1 MDWSCCCC
9 SCSAK
14 MVTFFS
20 APFRFL
26 LRFQISCHLSR
37 PLYAIH
43 SIHPARVG
51 VGFSCFVAVWVYS
64 ACVRATV
71 SFGSVRS
78 RLLGF
83 PISHLWTT
91 CDVFL
96 SWKLT
101 HNSDTDPQMANLI
114 PFCIF
119 KKSYFIVFRFR
130 FTLEVEIFLFLGQIF
145 LLLAKKKM
153 IFFLCFLI

>member
-1 MDWSCCCC
+1 MDWSCCC

-26 LRFQISCHLSR
+26 LRFQISCHLSG

-91 CDVFL
+91 CGVFL

-101 HNSDTDPQMANLI
+101 RNDHNFDAHPQMAKLI
-114 PFCIF
+114 PFFCMF
-119 KKSYFIVFRFR
+119 KNYNIVFRLR
-130 FTLEVEIFLFLGQIF
+130 FALEVEIFL
-145 LLLAKKKM
+145 LLAK
-153 IFFLCFLI
+153 

>member
-1 MDWSCCCC
+1 MVWSCCCC

-20 APFRFL
+20 GTLSFPFTLPNFMP
-26 LRFQISCHLSR
+26 FIQAFICYPFH
-37 PLYAIH
+37 P
-43 SIHPARVG
+43 SIHPIPARGWVG
-51 VGFSCFVAVWVYS
+51 VLVFRCRVVYS

-91 CDVFL
+91 CGVFL

-101 HNSDTDPQMANLI
+101 RHDHNFDAHPQMAKLI
-114 PFCIF
+114 PFFCMF
-119 KKSYFIVFRFR
+119 KIYNIVFRLR
-130 FTLEVEIFLFLGQIF
+130 FALEVEIFL
-145 LLLAKKKM
+145 LLAK
-153 IFFLCFLI
+153 